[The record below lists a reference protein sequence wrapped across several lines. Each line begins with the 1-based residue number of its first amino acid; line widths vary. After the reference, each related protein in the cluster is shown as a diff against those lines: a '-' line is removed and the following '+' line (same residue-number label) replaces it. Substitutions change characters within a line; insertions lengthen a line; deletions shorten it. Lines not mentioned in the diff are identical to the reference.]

1 MLERKG
7 NPDMTTKEQL
17 AELLEEQ
24 DGNYL
29 SGSEIARKIGVTR
42 AGIWKCIRQ
51 LEEEGYRVEAVRN
64 RGYRLSPDHDVIND
78 ALLWKYLLRERD
90 TADLYLQAGVEVLQ
104 SVTSTNDVLKERAAS
119 LPGWHTVIACSQTRG
134 KGRMSRSFFSPFD
147 SGLYLSVLVR
157 LPLQPEVA
165 MHLTTAAAVAACRAI
180 KECTEASPAIKW
192 VNDVYVNGRK
202 TCGILTE
209 ASVSMESGTLD
220 WAVMGIGFNVYEPE
234 GGCPEE
240 SRGIAGA
247 ITKERKRNLRS
258 KIAARFLHHF
268 YLVCQ
273 NLRDP
278 SLVEE
283 YRSLSM
289 MKGRQIYV
297 IRGTERIPAIAEDVD
312 EECRLV
318 VRYEDDRREVLSS
331 GEVSIR
337 FMDI

>member
-1 MLERKG
+1 
-7 NPDMTTKEQL
+7 MTTKEQL

-29 SGSEIARKIGVTR
+29 SGSEIARRIGVTR

-51 LEEEGYRVEAVRN
+51 LEEDGYRIEAVRN
-64 RGYRLSPDHDVIND
+64 RGYRLASDHDVINE
-78 ALLWKYLLRERD
+78 ALIRKYLLQDED
-90 TADLYLQAGVEVLQ
+90 TKDPFLQAGVEVLQ
-104 SVTSTNDVLKERAAS
+104 SVTSTNDVLKEQAAA
-119 LPGWHTVIACSQTRG
+119 LPGWHTVIAGSQTRG
-134 KGRMSRSFFSPFD
+134 KGRLTRSFYSPVD
-147 SGLYLSVLVR
+147 TGLYLSVLIR
-157 LPLQPEVA
+157 QPLQPEVA
-165 MHLTTAAAVAACRAI
+165 THLTTAAAVAACRAI
-180 KECTEASPAIKW
+180 RECTDASPSIKW

-220 WAVMGIGFNVYEPE
+220 WAVMGIGFNVYEPQ
-234 GGCPEE
+234 GGFPEE
-240 SRGIAGA
+240 IREIAGA
-247 ITKERKRNLRS
+247 VTMERSRDLRS
-258 KIAARFLHHF
+258 QIAARFLHHF

-273 NLRDP
+273 KLRDP

-289 MKGRQIYV
+289 MKGQQIYV
-297 IRGTERIPAIAEDVD
+297 IRGEQRIPAIAQDID

-318 VRYEDDRREVLSS
+318 VRYEDGRKEVLSS

-337 FMDI
+337 FMGA